1 MDLFPAARVSGLER
15 DEIPGGAAMN
25 VIPLHLR
32 RKIERRWAARFAS
45 PVAPTA
51 RKTTD
56 LKATV
61 VKAPRPAAVTQALQI
76 GGTSCFPAFSE
87 HSA

>member
-1 MDLFPAARVSGLER
+1 
-15 DEIPGGAAMN
+15 MN

-32 RKIERRWAARFAS
+32 RKMERRWAARFGS
-45 PVAPTA
+45 PVASTA

-61 VKAPRPAAVTQALQI
+61 VEAPRSPRVVQGLQI
-76 GGTSCFPAFSE
+76 GASSCFPAVSE

>member
-1 MDLFPAARVSGLER
+1 
-15 DEIPGGAAMN
+15 MN

-32 RKIERRWAARFAS
+32 RQIERRWAARFGS
-45 PVAPTA
+45 PVASTA
-51 RKTTD
+51 RKITD

-61 VKAPRPAAVTQALQI
+61 VEAPRPAPGTQALQI

>member
-1 MDLFPAARVSGLER
+1 
-15 DEIPGGAAMN
+15 MN

-32 RKIERRWAARFAS
+32 RKIERRWAARFGS
-45 PVAPTA
+45 PVASTA
-51 RKTTD
+51 RNTTD

-61 VKAPRPAAVTQALQI
+61 VEAPRPVPVTQGLQV
-76 GGTSCFPAFSE
+76 GGTGCFPAISE